1 MSSDFRKFLKILFW
15 FIAISIGLLF
25 AQWVTV
31 ALVFAFLLYRIYSSQ
46 KAPINHHSGRL
57 TNDQFTQTTKAV
69 LRHIGSNRIVS
80 KILRGSLFTIKWVF
94 RLSILMSLVLNVIL
108 LWYVYQY
115 RTGQMDYELKCGQPE
130 IVGASKAV
138 VLIEGEDGVGSGF
151 FVDRDLV
158 VTNNHVV
165 DHNKLTSV
173 SAEGYRDNNPTVIA
187 TDSLRDIALLRV
199 IPKYDQYN
207 LGTYYL
213 DGADRRVQVVDEV
226 YAIGYPHG
234 RDLSISKGIVSA
246 LTRDDYDDRRFIQT
260 DAAIIPGNS
269 GGPLVDI
276 CGKVVGMN
284 TQTLQGQENVGFAIE
299 YSQLNDR
306 IQAMIK
312 TAEGATP
319 QEIQL
324 NYPSEQ
330 AEVVAKYYTTLGGG
344 ALQEAYNF
352 YASIRKTK
360 LPFESWQKGLDR
372 TIFIRLV
379 SVELTDKPNTIKVHF
394 YATEE
399 KEDNPW
405 EWKTGEFEGTWTL
418 LRESGL
424 WKMNE
429 SNIKDITK
437 PQP

>member
-1 MSSDFRKFLKILFW
+1 MSGDFRKFLRGLLW
-15 FIAISIGLLF
+15 FIGIAIGLLF
-25 AQWVTV
+25 LPWVTV
-31 ALVFAFLLYRIYSSQ
+31 GVVFVWLLYKTFQGSRTGY
-46 KAPINHHSGRL
+46 AHHSGKL
-57 TNDQFTQTTKAV
+57 TSDEYTQVLGHIFRRVKTNRIIQKIWKGGLFTTK
-69 LRHIGSNRIVS
+69 
-80 KILRGSLFTIKWVF
+80 WVV
-94 RLSILMSLVLNVIL
+94 RLSILLSLILNVIL

-115 RTGQMDYELKCGQPE
+115 RTGQMDYELKCSQAD
-130 IVGASKAV
+130 VQTASNSV
-138 VLIEGEDGVGSGF
+138 VLIEGEEGVGSGF
-151 FVDRDLV
+151 FVEKNFI

-165 DHNKLTSV
+165 DHNPITKILVGDQDLASV
-173 SAEGYRDNNPTVIA
+173 ARVVA
-187 TDSLRDIALLRV
+187 TDSLRDIAL
-199 IPKYDQYN
+199 IKITSYN
-207 LGTYYL
+207 DMPFLH
-213 DGADRRVQVVDEV
+213 GATRPVVPVDEV
-226 YAIGYPHG
+226 YAIGYPLG
-234 RDLSISKGIVSA
+234 RNLSISKGIVSA
-246 LTRDDYDDRRFIQT
+246 LTLDDYDDRRFIQT

-344 ALQEAYNF
+344 ALQEAYDF
-352 YASIRKTK
+352 YATSRKAK

-418 LRESGL
+418 MREGGL